1 MIEAERGI
9 GPNEGQCCS
18 PVRCRQLQSVTS
30 YNYTNPFVNRLETD
44 EARMGLIHKLHL
56 MINQTCTNETILAY
70 FKTHDGLEITHSLH
84 KLRGSSKEG
93 LLQVYLNVA
102 RHPFSIDL
110 GSYFK
115 RRRKRLSTPK

>member
-1 MIEAERGI
+1 
-9 GPNEGQCCS
+9 
-18 PVRCRQLQSVTS
+18 
-30 YNYTNPFVNRLETD
+30 
-44 EARMGLIHKLHL
+44 MGLIHKLRM
-56 MINQTCTNETILAY
+56 MISQTCTSGTIRAY

-84 KLRGSSKEG
+84 KLRSSSKEG

-115 RRRKRLSTPK
+115 RRRKRLTTPK